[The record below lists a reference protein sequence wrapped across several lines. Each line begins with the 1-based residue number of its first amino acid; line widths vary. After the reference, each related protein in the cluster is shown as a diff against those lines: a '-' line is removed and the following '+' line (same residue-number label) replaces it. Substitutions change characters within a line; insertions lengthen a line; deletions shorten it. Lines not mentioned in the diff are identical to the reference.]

1 MFPRLIG
8 LEELLRHSSLFLFG
22 PRQTGKSTLLRALF
36 PSARFY
42 DLLEA
47 DTFRELS
54 AAPELIRQRLREED
68 RLLIIDEI
76 QKLPLLLD
84 EVHLLIERNK
94 DLRSILTGSSARKL
108 KRGGVNLLAGRAL
121 TCHLHPL
128 VAPEVEYGFFLE
140 RLNIGSLPAILTSV
154 IPEELLKAYVGTYLQ
169 EEIQAEVL
177 VRNIGSFSRFLS
189 TAGLT
194 NGEQVNFTA
203 VGSDTGIPPRTV
215 REYYHV
221 LEDTLVG
228 YLLPPFQHTRKRKPV
243 STPKFYFF
251 DVGVA
256 NTLARR
262 GRIEPRAELFGRAL
276 EHLIFLEVRAYLD
289 YRRLDHPLTYWRSR
303 SQFEVDF
310 VIDDEVGLEVKGK
323 PLVGKRELK
332 GLQALSEDVTLRRKI
347 VVCLERE
354 PRRTADGVEV
364 LPVET
369 FLRRLWAGE
378 IVA

>member
-1 MFPRLIG
+1 MFPRIIG
-8 LEELLRHSSLFLFG
+8 LREILVHSSVFLFG
-22 PRQTGKSTLLRALF
+22 PRQTGKSTLLRTLF
-36 PSARFY
+36 PQAKVY

-54 AAPELIRQRLREED
+54 AAPELIRQRLQAED
-68 RLLIIDEI
+68 TLVVIDEI
-76 QKLPLLLD
+76 QKLPVLLD

-94 DLRSILTGSSARKL
+94 SLRFILTGSSARKL

-128 VAPEVEYGFFLE
+128 VAPEVEYERFDE
-140 RLNIGSLPAILTSV
+140 RLNNGSLPAILTSP
-154 IPEELLKAYVGTYLQ
+154 IPQELLRAYVGTYLQ
-169 EEIQAEVL
+169 EEVLAEGL

-215 REYYHV
+215 REHYQI

-228 YLLPPFQHTRKRKPV
+228 YLLPTFQKTRKRKPV

-256 NTLARR
+256 NVLAKR
-262 GRIEPRAELFGRAL
+262 GPIAPGAELFGRAL
-276 EHLIFLEVRAYLD
+276 EHFVFLELRAYLD

-310 VIDDEVGLEVKGK
+310 VIGDEVAVEVKGK
-323 PLVGKRELK
+323 PLVGNRELK
-332 GLQALSEDVTLRRKI
+332 GLQALSEDLTLRRKI
-347 VVCLERE
+347 LVCCERE
-354 PRRTADGVEV
+354 PRRLEGGIDV
-364 LPVET
+364 LPIET
-369 FLRRLWAGE
+369 FLRKLWGGE
-378 IVA
+378 IVP

>member
-1 MFPRLIG
+1 MFLRIIG
-8 LEELLRHSSLFLFG
+8 LHEILVHSSVFLFG
-22 PRQTGKSTLLRALF
+22 PRQTGKSTLLRTLF
-36 PSARFY
+36 PQAKVY

-54 AAPELIRQRLREED
+54 AAPELIRQRLRAED
-68 RLLIIDEI
+68 TLVIIDEI

-94 DLRSILTGSSARKL
+94 SLRFILTGSSARKL
-108 KRGGVNLLAGRAL
+108 KRGGANLLAGRAL

-128 VAPEVEYGFFLE
+128 VAPEVGYERLYE
-140 RLNIGSLPAILTSV
+140 RLNNGSLPAILTSP
-154 IPEELLKAYVGTYLQ
+154 IPQELLRAYVGAYLQ
-169 EEIQAEVL
+169 EEVLAEGL
-177 VRNIGSFSRFLS
+177 VRNIGAFSRFLS

-215 REYYHV
+215 REHYQI

-228 YLLPPFQHTRKRKPV
+228 YLLPTFQQTRKRKPV

-256 NTLARR
+256 NVLAKR
-262 GRIEPRAELFGRAL
+262 GLIEPGAELFGRAL
-276 EHLIFLEVRAYLD
+276 EHFVFLELRAYLD

-310 VIDDEVGLEVKGK
+310 VIGDEVAVEVKGK
-323 PLVGKRELK
+323 SLVSNRDLK
-332 GLQALSEDVTLRRKI
+332 GLQALSEDLTLRRKI
-347 VVCLERE
+347 LVCSERE
-354 PRRTADGVEV
+354 PRRLEGGIDV
-364 LPVET
+364 LPIEA
-369 FLRRLWAGE
+369 FLRKLWGGE
-378 IVA
+378 IVP

>member
-1 MFPRLIG
+1 MFLRIIG
-8 LEELLRHSSLFLFG
+8 LSEILAHSSVFLFG
-22 PRQTGKSTLLRALF
+22 PRQTGKSTLLRTLF
-36 PSARFY
+36 PRGKFY

-54 AAPELIRQRLREED
+54 AAPELIRQRLRTED
-68 RLLIIDEI
+68 TLVIIDEI
-76 QKLPLLLD
+76 QKLPSLLD

-94 DLRSILTGSSARKL
+94 SLRFILTGSSARKL
-108 KRGGVNLLAGRAL
+108 KRGGANLLAGRAL
-121 TCHLHPL
+121 TCRLHPL
-128 VAPEVEYGFFLE
+128 VAPEVGYEHLHE
-140 RLNIGSLPAILTSV
+140 RLNHGSLPAILTSP
-154 IPEELLKAYVGTYLQ
+154 IPQELLRAYVGAYLQ
-169 EEIQAEVL
+169 EEVLAEGL

-215 REYYHV
+215 REHYQI

-228 YLLPPFQHTRKRKPV
+228 YLLPTFQQTRKRKPV

-256 NTLARR
+256 NVLAKR
-262 GRIEPRAELFGRAL
+262 GSIEPGAELFGRAL
-276 EHLIFLEVRAYLD
+276 EHFVFLELRAYLD

-310 VIDDEVGLEVKGK
+310 VMGDEVAVEVKGK
-323 PLVGKRELK
+323 SLVSSRELK
-332 GLQALSEDVTLRRKI
+332 GLQALSEDTTLRRKI
-347 VVCLERE
+347 LVCSERE
-354 PRRTADGVEV
+354 PRRLEGGIDV
-364 LPVET
+364 LPIET
-369 FLRRLWAGE
+369 FLRQLWGGE
-378 IVA
+378 LVR

>member
-1 MFPRLIG
+1 MFPRIIQLQ
-8 LEELLRHSSLFLFG
+8 ELLQHSSLFLFG
-22 PRQTGKSTLLRALF
+22 PRQTGKSTLLHTLF
-36 PSARFY
+36 PQAKFY

-54 AAPELIRQRLREED
+54 AAPELIRQRLEPQD
-68 RLLIIDEI
+68 QLVIIDEI

-94 DLRSILTGSSARKL
+94 DLRFILTGSSARKL
-108 KRGGVNLLAGRAL
+108 KRGGANLLAGRAL
-121 TCHLHPL
+121 TWHLHPL
-128 VAPEVEYGFFLE
+128 IAPEVEYGFFLE
-140 RLNIGSLPAILTSV
+140 RLNRGSLPAILTSP
-154 IPEELLKAYVGTYLQ
+154 IPDELLKAYVGTYLQ
-169 EEIQAEVL
+169 EEVLAEGL

-228 YLLPPFQHTRKRKPV
+228 YLLSPFQHTHKRKPV

-256 NTLARR
+256 NTLAKR
-262 GRIEPRAELFGRAL
+262 GPVEPGSELFGRAF
-276 EHLIFLEVRAYLD
+276 EHFVFLELRAYLD
-289 YRRLDHPLTYWRSR
+289 YRRIDQPLTYWRSQ

-310 VIDDEVGLEVKGK
+310 MIGDTVGIEVKGK
-323 PLVGKRELK
+323 PLVNKRDLK
-332 GLQALSEDVTLRRKI
+332 GLQALGEDIKLQHKI
-347 VVCLERE
+347 IVSLEKE
-354 PRRTADGVEV
+354 PRRLEDGIEV
-364 LPVET
+364 LPIET
-369 FLRRLWAGE
+369 FLRRLWDGE
-378 IVA
+378 IVV

>member
-1 MFPRLIG
+1 M
-8 LEELLRHSSLFLFG
+8 
-22 PRQTGKSTLLRALF
+22 
-36 PSARFY
+36 
-42 DLLEA
+42 
-47 DTFRELS
+47 S
-54 AAPELIRQRLREED
+54 AAPELIRQRLRDED

-76 QKLPLLLD
+76 QKLPFLLD
-84 EVHLLIERNK
+84 EVHLLIEGNK

-140 RLNIGSLPAILTSV
+140 RLNIGNLPAILTSV

-169 EEIQAEVL
+169 EEIQAEGL

-228 YLLPPFQHTRKRKPV
+228 YLLPPFQHTPKRKPV

-262 GRIEPRAELFGRAL
+262 GRIEPGSELFGRAL

-310 VIDDEVGLEVKGK
+310 MIDDEVGLEVKGK
-323 PLVGKRELK
+323 PLVSKRELK
-332 GLQALSEDVTLRRKI
+332 GLQALSEDLTLRRKI

>member
-1 MFPRLIG
+1 MFPRIIG
-8 LEELLRHSSLFLFG
+8 LREILAHSSVFLFG
-22 PRQTGKSTLLRALF
+22 PRQTGKSTLLRTLF
-36 PSARFY
+36 PQAKFY

-54 AAPELIRQRLREED
+54 SAPELIRQRLRAED
-68 RLLIIDEI
+68 TLVIIDEI
-76 QKLPLLLD
+76 QKLPSLLD

-94 DLRSILTGSSARKL
+94 PLRFVLTGSSARKL
-108 KRGGVNLLAGRAL
+108 RRGGANLLAGRAL

-128 VAPEVEYGFFLE
+128 VAPEVGYERVHQ
-140 RLNIGSLPAILTSV
+140 RLNNGSLPAIFTSP
-154 IPEELLKAYVGTYLQ
+154 IPQELLRAYVGTYLQ
-169 EEIQAEVL
+169 EEILAEGL

-203 VGSDTGIPPRTV
+203 VGSDTGTPPRTV

-228 YLLPPFQHTRKRKPV
+228 YLLPTFQKTRKRKPV

-256 NTLARR
+256 NVLAKR
-262 GRIEPRAELFGRAL
+262 GPVEPGSELFGRAL
-276 EHLIFLEVRAYLD
+276 EHFVFLELRAYLD
-289 YRRLDHPLTYWRSR
+289 YRRLDHQLTYWRSR

-310 VIDDEVGLEVKGK
+310 VIGDEVAVEVKGK
-323 PLVGKRELK
+323 SLVSNRDLK
-332 GLQALSEDVTLRRKI
+332 GLQALSEDVTLRRQI
-347 VVCLERE
+347 LVCTERE
-354 PRRTADGVEV
+354 PRRLDDGIDV
-364 LPVET
+364 LPIET
-369 FLRRLWAGE
+369 FLRKLWGGE
-378 IVA
+378 ILP